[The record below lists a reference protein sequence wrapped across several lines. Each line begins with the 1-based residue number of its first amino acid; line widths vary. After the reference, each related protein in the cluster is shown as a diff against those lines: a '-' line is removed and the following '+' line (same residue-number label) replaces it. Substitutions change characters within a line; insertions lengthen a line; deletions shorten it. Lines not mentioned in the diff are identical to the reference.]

1 MSRTLA
7 ERFGPA
13 PAAAAP
19 SKAERLER
27 LAAQARRLA
36 DACRAESAVPRAVAE
51 RAAALAGDLDGL
63 ARR

>member
-13 PAAAAP
+13 PAALAP
-19 SKAERLER
+19 TKAERLEK

-36 DACRAESAVPRAVAE
+36 DACRAESSVPRAVAE
-51 RAAALAGDLDGL
+51 RAGALAEDLEGL
-63 ARR
+63 LTR